1 MSNCPNCNKQ
11 FEDGV
16 KFCDVCGTALA
27 AAPAPEAAPVAAPE
41 AAPAFKLPFEL
52 PFGLNKKTLGIG
64 GAVLAAILVI
74 AIIISSVFTATPSY
88 FLYSKDGDVVYYD
101 GSGKP
106 WVAVEETDKPDNG
119 FGSALLSADGK
130 KIFYTQGGTLYYREV
145 ESKKEAVKL
154 ASNVG
159 TFIINEKG
167 SAVVYMS
174 ESSLYRHN
182 LKDKTKIDS
191 DVAGLSAITKDLKK
205 VIYTKVETVEEKDED
220 GNVTG
225 EKDVKDIYLAT
236 GKKTEKLETGV
247 ESFSVT
253 EDLSVIYL
261 IKDKTLYQKKGK
273 KDKVKIASDVS
284 YINNVYDDG
293 MYYTTFEEIEKEDG
307 YKDTLSTLFY
317 YNGKKS
323 EKLAEDFE
331 TLAYASKKPVMAYG
345 VRNEVKDENG
355 YVKDVEYD
363 YFVAV
368 EGKALE
374 LDMKVA
380 DVTFDENGK
389 IVYFLEAVDGE
400 EQMKA
405 QENGDRV
412 VSDLYRIKISG
423 KKLGKAEKI
432 DEDVDYETGIRLNV
446 KSGNYW
452 YFKDYNNENATATLY
467 FKGKEVAS
475 DVVVD
480 NVSYNA
486 KANAFAFYTDMEEG
500 VKGATLWV
508 SKAGKKPIKIADG
521 VASKAFDAKGNLAYL
536 KDKSESNGKSDLY
549 YNTLSKKSKKIDE
562 DVLSVRVGTCISE
575 YWD

>member
-16 KFCDVCGTALA
+16 KFCDVCGTALV

-41 AAPAFKLPFEL
+41 AATAAPAFKLPFE
-52 PFGLNKKTLGIG
+52 LNKKTLGIG

-106 WVAVEETDKPDNG
+106 WVAVEETNKQDNG
-119 FGSALLSADGK
+119 FGNALLSADGK

-145 ESKKEAVKL
+145 ESKKDAVKL
-154 ASNVG
+154 ASTVS

-167 SAVVYMS
+167 TAVVYMS
-174 ESSLYRHN
+174 EGSLYRHN

-191 DVAGLSAITKDLKK
+191 DVAGISAITKDLKK
-205 VIYTKVETVEEKDED
+205 VIYTKAETTEEKDED
-220 GNVTG
+220 GDVID
-225 EKDVKDIYLAT
+225 EKSVSDIYLAT
-236 GKKTEKLETGV
+236 GKKTEKLETAV

-273 KDKVKIASDVS
+273 KDKVKIATDVS
-284 YINNVYDDG
+284 RINNVYDDG
-293 MYYTTFEEIEKEDG
+293 IYYTTSEEIEKEAG

-355 YVKDVEYD
+355 YIKEIEYD
-363 YFVAV
+363 YFIAV

-389 IVYFLEAVDGE
+389 TVYFLEAVDGE

-432 DEDVDYETGIRLNV
+432 DEDVDYETGLRLNV

-452 YFKDYNNENATATLY
+452 YYKDYNNENSTATLY

-475 DVVVD
+475 DVVVG
-480 NVSYNA
+480 NVSYNR

-521 VASKAFDAKGNLAYL
+521 VASFTFDAKGNLAYL

-562 DVLSVRVGTCISE
+562 DVLNVRVGTCISE